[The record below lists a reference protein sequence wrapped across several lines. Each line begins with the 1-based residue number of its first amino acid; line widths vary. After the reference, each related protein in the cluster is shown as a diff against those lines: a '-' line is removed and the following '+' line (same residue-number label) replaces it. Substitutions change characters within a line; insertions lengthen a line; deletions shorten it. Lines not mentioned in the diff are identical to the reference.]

1 MEMEM
6 EMKFLFY
13 FKHVIT
19 QIVFLVH
26 LWLVKHFY
34 NEEYLLWN
42 GQVFSTYVSAKDI
55 RPFQRSVIWG

>member
-19 QIVFLVH
+19 QIAFLVL
-26 LWLVKHFY
+26 LWLVKHFC

-42 GQVFSTYVSAKDI
+42 GQVFSTYVSAAAAAAAAKLL
-55 RPFQRSVIWG
+55 